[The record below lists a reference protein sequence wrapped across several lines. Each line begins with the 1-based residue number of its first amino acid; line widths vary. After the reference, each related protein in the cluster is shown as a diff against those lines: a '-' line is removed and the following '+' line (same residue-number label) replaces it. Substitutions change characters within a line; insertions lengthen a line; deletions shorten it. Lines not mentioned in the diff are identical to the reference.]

1 MHLNYG
7 KTKKIKLNIDMEI
20 LTYSMKWLEVVL
32 RWGHVLFAVLWVGNS
47 FLFNYLDN
55 KLNKDISGD
64 DVDGEGYLMH
74 SGYYYKLLRLKKSP
88 PPQYLNSLVIFKWQS
103 YLTFVTGIL
112 LLIIIYYYNSGILM
126 VDKRILEIK
135 PLYAILISVVSLVIS
150 WFVYDL
156 LCKSK
161 IINNNKIFISIIFIF
176 LAVISFGFTK
186 IFGPKFAF
194 LSVGLIIGSNM
205 FGNVFTVIIPNQMNI
220 INSSKKNE
228 KFDTNLSLAAKQRS
242 IHNNYST
249 FLVLFIMLSGHY
261 SFIVYHKYNWLILC
275 LAALLSGTARHYF
288 NLRGRNIHRLY
299 ILISS
304 FLSLVVLAV
313 LLLIFKN

>member
-1 MHLNYG
+1 MDFLPY
-7 KTKKIKLNIDMEI
+7 TL
-20 LTYSMKWLEVVL
+20 KWLELIL
-32 RWGHVLFAVLWVGNS
+32 RWSHVLFAILWVGNS

-55 KLNKDISGD
+55 KLNKNISSEDI
-64 DVDGEGYLMH
+64 DGEGYLMH
-74 SGYYYKLLRLKKSP
+74 SGYYYKLTRLKKSP
-88 PPQYLNSLVIFKWQS
+88 PIQYLGNLVIFKWQS

-112 LLIIIYYYNSGILM
+112 LLIIIYYYNYGVLM
-126 VDKRILEIK
+126 IDKRVLQIS
-135 PLYAILISVVSLVIS
+135 PLYAILISISSLVVF
-150 WFVYDL
+150 WFIYDF

-161 IINNNKIFISIIFIF
+161 LINNNTLFLLIIFTLLII
-176 LAVISFGFTK
+176 VSFIFTK

-194 LSVGLIIGSNM
+194 LSVGLIIGTNM
-205 FGNVFTVIIPNQMNI
+205 FGNVFTVIIPNQTNI
-220 INSSKKNE
+220 INSSKRKE
-228 KFDTNLSLAAKQRS
+228 KFDLSLSLAAKQRS

-261 SFIVYHKYNWLILC
+261 SFVVYHKYNWLILC
-275 LAALLSGTARHYF
+275 LIALISVAARHYF

-304 FLSLVVLAV
+304 ILSLIVLAV

>member
-1 MHLNYG
+1 MEYVPY
-7 KTKKIKLNIDMEI
+7 TIKWIELI
-20 LTYSMKWLEVVL
+20 L
-32 RWGHVLFAVLWVGNS
+32 RWGHILFAILWVGNS

-55 KLNKDISGD
+55 KLNKDISSED
-64 DVDGEGYLMH
+64 IDGEGYLMH

-88 PPQYLNSLVIFKWQS
+88 PSQYLNNLVIFKWQS

-112 LLIIIYYYNSGILM
+112 LLIIIYYYNSGVLM
-126 VDKRILEIK
+126 VDKRVLEIA
-135 PLYAILISVVSLVIS
+135 PLHAILISVMFLVIS

-161 IINNNKIFISIIFIF
+161 IINNNVLFLSIIFI
-176 LAVISFGFTK
+176 LLVLISFSLTK
-186 IFGPKFAF
+186 IFGSKFAF

-205 FGNVFTVIIPNQMNI
+205 FGNVFTVIIPNQKNI
-220 INSSKKNE
+220 INSSLKNE
-228 KFDTNLSLAAKQRS
+228 KFDTSLSLAGKQRS

-275 LAALLSGTARHYF
+275 LVALISATARHFF
-288 NLRGRNIHRLY
+288 NLRGKNIHRLN
-299 ILISS
+299 ILIFSI
-304 FLSLVVLAV
+304 LALITLAV
-313 LLLIFKN
+313 FLFIFKN

>member
-1 MHLNYG
+1 MDFLPY
-7 KTKKIKLNIDMEI
+7 TL
-20 LTYSMKWLEVVL
+20 KWLELIL
-32 RWGHVLFAVLWVGNS
+32 RWSHVLFSILWVGNS

-55 KLNKDISGD
+55 KLNKNISSEDI
-64 DVDGEGYLMH
+64 DGEGYLMH
-74 SGYYYKLLRLKKSP
+74 SGYYYKLTRLKKSP
-88 PPQYLNSLVIFKWQS
+88 PIQYLSNLVIFKWQS
-103 YLTFVTGIL
+103 YLTFITGIL

-126 VDKRILEIK
+126 IDKRVLQIS
-135 PLYAILISVVSLVIS
+135 PLYAILISALSLVVS
-150 WFVYDL
+150 WFIYDF

-161 IINNNKIFISIIFIF
+161 LINNNTLFSLIIFI
-176 LAVISFGFTK
+176 LLTMISFIFTK

-194 LSVGLIIGSNM
+194 LSVGLIIATNM

-220 INSSKKNE
+220 INSSKRNE
-228 KFDTNLSLAAKQRS
+228 KFDLSLSLAAKQRS

-261 SFIVYHKYNWLILC
+261 SFIVYHKYNWLILS
-275 LAALLSGTARHYF
+275 LVALISVAARHYF

-304 FLSLVVLAV
+304 VLSLIVLAV

>member
-1 MHLNYG
+1 
-7 KTKKIKLNIDMEI
+7 MEY
-20 LTYSMKWLEVVL
+20 LPYTLKWLELVL
-32 RWGHVLFAVLWVGNS
+32 RWGHVLFAILWVGNS

-55 KLNKDISGD
+55 KLNKNISREDI
-64 DVDGEGYLMH
+64 DGEGYLMH
-74 SGYYYKLLRLKKSP
+74 SGFYYKLTRLKKSP
-88 PPQYLNSLVIFKWQS
+88 PIDYLNKLVIFKWQS
-103 YLTFVTGIL
+103 YLTFITGIL
-112 LLIIIYYYNSGILM
+112 LLAIVYYYNSGVLI
-126 VDKRILEIK
+126 VDKRVLEINSF
-135 PLYAILISVVSLVIS
+135 YAILISLSSLIIS

-156 LCKSK
+156 LCKSRLIK
-161 IINNNKIFISIIFIF
+161 NNILFNLLILILLI
-176 LAVISFGFTK
+176 LVSFGLTK
-186 IFGPKFAF
+186 LFGPKFAF
-194 LSVGLIIGSNM
+194 LSVGLIIGTNM

-228 KFDTNLSLAAKQRS
+228 KFDTSLSLAAKQRS

-275 LAALLSGTARHYF
+275 LVAIISVAARHYF

-304 FLSLVVLAV
+304 IIALIVLAV
-313 LLLIFKN
+313 LVLLFK

>member
-1 MHLNYG
+1 
-7 KTKKIKLNIDMEI
+7 MEF
-20 LTYSMKWLEVVL
+20 LPYTLKWLELIL
-32 RWGHVLFAVLWVGNS
+32 RWGHVLFAILWVGNS

-55 KLNKDISGD
+55 KLNKNITSNDI
-64 DVDGEGYLMH
+64 DGEGYLMH
-74 SGYYYKLLRLKKSP
+74 SGYYYKLTRLKTSP
-88 PPQYLNSLVIFKWQS
+88 PLDYLKRLVIFKWQS

-112 LLIIIYYYNSGILM
+112 LLVVIYYFNSGVLI
-126 VDKRILEIK
+126 VDKRVLQIS
-135 PLYAILISVVSLVIS
+135 PLNAIIISLVSLIIS

-156 LCKSK
+156 ICKSK
-161 IINNNKIFISIIFIF
+161 IINNNILFTSIIFILLITVSFF
-176 LAVISFGFTK
+176 LTK

-194 LSVGLIIGSNM
+194 LSVGLIIGTNM

-228 KFDTNLSLAAKQRS
+228 KFDSSLSLAAKQRS

-261 SFIVYHKYNWLILC
+261 SFVVYHKYNWLILSFV
-275 LAALLSGTARHYF
+275 ALISVAARHYF

-304 FLSLVVLAV
+304 ILALVTLAV

>member
-1 MHLNYG
+1 
-7 KTKKIKLNIDMEI
+7 ME
-20 LTYSMKWLEVVL
+20 LVPYALKWLELVL
-32 RWGHVLFAVLWVGNS
+32 RWGHVLFAILWVGNS

-55 KLNKDISGD
+55 KLNKDISSED
-64 DVDGEGYLMH
+64 IDGEGYLMH
-74 SGYYYKLLRLKKSP
+74 SGYYYKLTRLKKSP
-88 PPQYLNSLVIFKWQS
+88 PLQYLNSLVIFKWQS
-103 YLTFVTGIL
+103 YLTFITGIL
-112 LLIIIYYYNSGILM
+112 LLVIIYYYNSGILM
-126 VDKRILEIK
+126 VDKRVLQIS
-135 PLYAILISVVSLVIS
+135 PLYAILISLLSLIVS
-150 WFVYDL
+150 WFVYDF

-161 IINNNKIFISIIFIF
+161 FINNNILFISIIFI
-176 LAVISFGFTK
+176 LLIIVSFILTK

-194 LSVGLIIGSNM
+194 LSVGLIIGTNM
-205 FGNVFTVIIPNQMNI
+205 FGNVFTAIIPNQMNI

-228 KFDTNLSLAAKQRS
+228 KFDASLSLVAKQRS

-275 LAALLSGTARHYF
+275 LVALISGTARHYF

-304 FLSLVVLAV
+304 ILSLVVLAV